1 MESSAIVDEED
12 LIEIKIQ
19 GNDAASRKTFNV
31 SKVLIAIYFFT
42 GFYELLTGLTAVVQ
56 V

>member
-1 MESSAIVDEED
+1 MESAPIVDEEN

-31 SKVLIAIYFFT
+31 TKV
-42 GFYELLTGLTAVVQ
+42 
-56 V
+56 